1 MDVNVKVEDLS
12 PVKKKLSFEVPWEDV
27 KKELDSAYNKVG
39 KKAKVK
45 GFRPGKTPR
54 KILEALYK
62 DQAEEEAIASIVTKH
77 YWDAVEKE
85 SIVPTS
91 QPEID
96 QGKIKPD
103 SDFSFTAT
111 VETKPEIEPK
121 DYLEL
126 QLEKEAPEVS
136 EEVLNKRLDDLRN
149 MYSTLEDIQEEK
161 PAARGDFVTIDFQGS
176 VDGKDQDSLKA
187 ENYVLEIGSQRF
199 IPGFEDELI
208 GLKKGD
214 DKEFKI
220 TIPQDYNAEDLA
232 GKEAVFK
239 VKVKELKQKR
249 VPELDDNFLKNFE
262 KYETIDDLKND
273 LRQALEEENKLR
285 VNQEF
290 RRKLIDKL
298 LENNVFEVPE
308 TLVERQ
314 LYLTMMNVQ
323 RRMTYN
329 GLDQKKAAELAYRMR
344 DTLKVEAEKQV
355 KTSLL
360 LEAIAKKE
368 SIQVEEEDIQK
379 KFEDLASRYAQD
391 AETVRRTYE
400 NEGMVD
406 GLKAEI
412 VEQKTLDFIEAGA
425 RIKIVTGK
433 AEEKES

>member
-1 MDVNVKVEDLS
+1 MDVNIKIEDLS
-12 PVKKKLSFEVPWEDV
+12 TVKKKLSFEVPWEDV

-39 KKAKVK
+39 KQAKVK
-45 GFRPGKTPR
+45 GFRPGKAPR
-54 KILEALYK
+54 KILETLYK
-62 DQAEEEAIASIVTKH
+62 DQAEGEAISSMVSKH
-77 YWDAVEKE
+77 YWDAVEKK

-91 QPEID
+91 QPVID
-96 QGKIKPD
+96 QGEIKSD
-103 SDFSFTAT
+103 SDFSFSAT

-126 QLEKEAPEVS
+126 QLDKEAPAVMDEA
-136 EEVLNKRLDDLRN
+136 LNKRLDDLRN
-149 MYSTLEDIQEEK
+149 MYSTLEEIQEDK
-161 PAARGDFVTIDFQGS
+161 PVAESDFVTIDFQGS
-176 VDGKDQDSLKA
+176 VDGKELDSMKA

-199 IPGFEDELI
+199 IPGFEDKLI

-220 TIPQDYNAEDLA
+220 TFPENYNANDLA

-249 VPELDDNFLKNFE
+249 IPELDDNFLKNFE
-262 KYETIDDLKND
+262 KYETIDDLKNN

-285 VNQEF
+285 VDQEF

-298 LENNVFEVPE
+298 LENNLFEVPE

-314 LYLTMMNVQ
+314 LYLMMMNTQ
-323 RRMTYN
+323 RRMAYN
-329 GLDQKKAAELAYRMR
+329 GMDPQKAAEFAYRMR
-344 DTLKVEAEKQV
+344 DTMKVEAEKQV

-368 SIQVEEEDIQK
+368 SIKADEEDIQK
-379 KFEDLASRYAQD
+379 RFEDMASRYAQD
-391 AETVRRTYE
+391 VESVRKSYE
-400 NEGMVD
+400 KEDMMD

-425 RIKIVTGK
+425 KINIVTGNT
-433 AEEKES
+433 AEKES